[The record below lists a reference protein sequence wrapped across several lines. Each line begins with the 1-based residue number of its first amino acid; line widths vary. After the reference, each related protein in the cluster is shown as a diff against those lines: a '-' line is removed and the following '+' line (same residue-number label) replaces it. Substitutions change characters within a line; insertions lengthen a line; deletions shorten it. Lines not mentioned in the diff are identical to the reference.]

1 MLVNDSLKHIN
12 KPSDHSMSQSQDVPE
27 GGIVSNL
34 HILWQTDSH
43 CPNLAVSG
51 EFTKHLLFQVLCNH
65 NMMCK
70 GCREWNNSGLTD
82 LFSRQKQV

>member
-12 KPSDHSMSQSQDVPE
+12 KPNDHPMSQSQDIPE
-27 GGIVSNL
+27 GGTVSNL

-51 EFTKHLLFQVLCNH
+51 EFTKHLLFQMLCYV
-65 NMMCK
+65 CR
-70 GCREWNNSGLTD
+70 REWNNSGVTD
-82 LFSRQKQV
+82 LFSSKKQV

>member
-1 MLVNDSLKHIN
+1 MLVNDSLKQFN

-27 GGIVSNL
+27 GDIVSNL

-51 EFTKHLLFQVLCNH
+51 EFTKHLLQMLFNH

-70 GCREWNNSGLTD
+70 GWREWNNSGVTN